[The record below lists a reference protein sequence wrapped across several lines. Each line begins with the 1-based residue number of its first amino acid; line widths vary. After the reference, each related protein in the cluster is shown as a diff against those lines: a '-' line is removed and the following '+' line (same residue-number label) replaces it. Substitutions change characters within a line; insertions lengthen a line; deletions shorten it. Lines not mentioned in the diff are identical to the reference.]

1 MSTTYSDGLR
11 KRRSENFKT
20 KSEIRNGN
28 KKKTKK
34 EPPINV
40 KDCKAKVLVEQLL
53 KAPLRS
59 KVNVVGPGGLET
71 TRQNAFVK
79 NKGRKMT
86 FAR

>member
-1 MSTTYSDGLR
+1 M
-11 KRRSENFKT
+11 F
-20 KSEIRNGN
+20 
-28 KKKTKK
+28 
-34 EPPINV
+34 INV
-40 KDCKAKVLVEQLL
+40 YSKIKPTKYDFFADCKAKILVEQLL